1 MRIKLLTAAT
11 LLSLLSC
18 TKNSPAHDDMVR
30 ACIDS
35 FAVHYFN
42 FEFSRAIPFVTPDS
56 EKWLQLAASNVT
68 QDDLDLLY
76 QQEERAEIDT
86 ENMEMTINDSV
97 ATAWVNVTNFLDMT
111 AIGESGKI
119 SKEATFCLS
128 LVRLDDKWKIKME
141 GLPRSEK
148 RNRDAGSDGI

>member
-1 MRIKLLTAAT
+1 M
-11 LLSLLSC
+11 
-18 TKNSPAHDDMVR
+18 
-30 ACIDS
+30 
-35 FAVHYFN
+35 
-42 FEFSRAIPFVTPDS
+42 TPDS